1 MCAAGSRAGKRYR
14 GMRSG
19 IRSPASSAIIRK
31 DPNHGRNTMKRFA
44 TLGMALA
51 ATLSFGNAQAA
62 DNNVVEIGYFNWS
75 DALFTS
81 HVAEYIISE
90 KMGHEVEMTK
100 ADPAAVYQAVAS
112 GDLDFHTDAWLPDT
126 HSDYFQKTAGKT
138 VNLGPVYSRARLGWV
153 VPNYVPKDQLN
164 SIEDLKSDSIQ
175 DKLDGQIIG
184 IGPGA
189 GLTRLSKKA
198 MDEYGLKDAGYNL
211 VISSGSGMTAALKRA
226 INNEDWIVVTGWS
239 PHWKFGR
246 WDLRYIEDPKGVLG
260 SIERADIVARV
271 GFYREFPDV
280 YEMLDR
286 MTIPLDQV
294 QAGMDRGEQ
303 SDYETAAREY
313 VENNE
318 ELVNFWITG
327 EM

>member
-1 MCAAGSRAGKRYR
+1 
-14 GMRSG
+14 
-19 IRSPASSAIIRK
+19 
-31 DPNHGRNTMKRFA
+31 MKRFA
-44 TLGMALA
+44 VLGTALA
-51 ATLSFGNAQAA
+51 ATMTVGTAQAE

-81 HVAEYIISE
+81 HVAEHIVE
-90 KMGHEVEMTK
+90 DKMGHEVEMTK

-126 HSDYFQKTAGKT
+126 HSDYFERTAGKV
-138 VNLGPVYSRARLGWV
+138 VNLGPVYSRASLGWV
-153 VPNYVPKDQLN
+153 VPNYVSKDQIS
-164 SIEDLKSDSIQ
+164 SINDLKNEDVMEM
-175 DKLDGQIIG
+175 LDGKVVG

-198 MDEYGLKDAGYNL
+198 MDEYGLKDMGYNL

-226 INNEDWIVVTGWS
+226 INNEEPIVVTGWK

-246 WDLRYIEDPKGVLG
+246 WDLRYIDDPKGTLG
-260 SIERADIVARV
+260 SIERADIVART

-286 MTIPLDQV
+286 MSIPLDQV
-294 QAGMDRGEQ
+294 QKGMDKGEQ
-303 SDYETAAREY
+303 TDYEQAAEWY
-313 VENNE
+313 VKNHPD
-318 ELVNFWITG
+318 LVNFWVTG

>member
-1 MCAAGSRAGKRYR
+1 
-14 GMRSG
+14 
-19 IRSPASSAIIRK
+19 
-31 DPNHGRNTMKRFA
+31 MKRFA
-44 TLGMALA
+44 AIGVACALGLSALGTA
-51 ATLSFGNAQAA
+51 HAE
-62 DNNVVEIGYFNWS
+62 DNDVVEIGYFNWS

-81 HVAEYIISE
+81 HVAEYIIRE

-126 HSDYFQKTAGKT
+126 HSDYFERTAGDV
-138 VNLGPVYSRARLGWV
+138 VNLGPVYSRASLGWV
-153 VPNYVPKDQLN
+153 VPDYVPEDTLN
-164 SIEDLKSDSIQ
+164 SIEDLKSEEVMEM
-175 DKLDGQIIG
+175 LDGEVIG

-198 MDEYGLKDAGYNL
+198 MDEYGLNDMGYNL

-226 INNEDWIVVTGWS
+226 ISKEEPIVVTGWK

-246 WDLRYIEDPKGVLG
+246 WDLRYIEDPKGTLG
-260 SIERADIVARV
+260 SIERADIVART

-286 MTIPLDQV
+286 MSIPLDQV
-294 QAGMDRGEQ
+294 QKGMDKGEQ
-303 SDYETAAREY
+303 TDYEQAAEWY
-313 VENNE
+313 VNNHE
-318 ELVNFWITG
+318 DRVNHWITG